1 MCSGPYCPPLPRFL
15 RRLGPAE
22 SPPGW
27 QGRGLQRQES
37 ALQCLDSRGS
47 SGNPTSPTFQTFCPG
62 EEEAGPEGGNP
73 EPLDKGWL
81 GERSPGEQACLPL
94 WIPQCPQPSSQAR
107 PQTARGPRL
116 EVLLREND

>member
-1 MCSGPYCPPLPRFL
+1 MSLF
-15 RRLGPAE
+15 
-22 SPPGW
+22 S
-27 QGRGLQRQES
+27 
-37 ALQCLDSRGS
+37 LQCLDSRGS
-47 SGNPTSPTFQTFCPG
+47 SGSPTSPTFQTFCPG

-107 PQTARGPRL
+107 PQAARGPGL